1 MNILQFGDGRF
12 GQNHKR
18 ILKDLGHEVTTV
30 DIEEGGLYDMPI
42 HNYEPDAVIITTSSV
57 NHFPIAKACLVRN
70 IPVFCEKPVLLKETQ
85 LQTLR
90 GLYREN
96 SDLIYMAGHQLVFME
111 EIELWNRQYGGYVVY
126 MNSMRNGAIP
136 REEGALFSLMVHDI
150 ALAFHVRNVPELNC
164 IDVEGNKH
172 ELRATLAYEDY
183 QVELYAVSVSKVR
196 MRHTSFIKTTG
207 EKLSICPD
215 NWNRPNLLRDELIYF
230 CKHVEKGIPCSVNGI
245 PQVVKIMET
254 AFKIQK
260 LMEEKKNETA
270 TQMG

>member
-18 ILKDLGHEVTTV
+18 ILKDLGHEVTTI
-30 DIEEGGLYDMPI
+30 DIEEGCVADIPI
-42 HNYEPDAVIITTSSV
+42 HQYKPDAVVITTSSV
-57 NHFPIAKACLVRN
+57 NHWPIADSCLFFG
-70 IPVFCEKPVLLKETQ
+70 IPVFCEKPVLLKENQ
-85 LQTLR
+85 LQTLKYIYKEHPDR
-90 GLYREN
+90 
-96 SDLIYMAGHQLVFME
+96 IYMAGHQLVFME
-111 EIELWNRQYGGYVVY
+111 EIELWNLQYGGYVVY
-126 MNSMRNGAIP
+126 VNSMRNGAIP

-150 ALAFHVRNVPELNC
+150 ALAFHVRNVPELAC
-164 IDVEGNKH
+164 LDVEGNKH

-196 MRHTSFIKTTG
+196 MRHTSFIKSTG

-230 CKHVEKGIPCSVNGI
+230 CKHVEKGVPCSVNGI

-254 AFKIQK
+254 VFKIQK
-260 LMEEKKNETA
+260 LMEEKKSETA